1 MNLYDFTQKLK
12 RGFYRIGY
20 SRIIKNSFARCGNNV
35 TVPQYCSFS
44 GIDHIFVGSDVSFGE
59 HTTILTTKANVYLE
73 NHIMFGPG
81 VTIVSGNHRINVL
94 GKYMSEIADSM
105 KEDTDDQD
113 ICIKNDVWIG
123 CNAVILKGVTIGEC
137 AVIAAGS
144 IVSKDVPPY
153 AVVGGSP
160 ARVLKYRFSEAVQME
175 HKNILSTRNDNE

>member
-1 MNLYDFTQKLK
+1 
-12 RGFYRIGY
+12 
-20 SRIIKNSFARCGNNV
+20 
-35 TVPQYCSFS
+35 
-44 GIDHIFVGSDVSFGE
+44 
-59 HTTILTTKANVYLE
+59 
-73 NHIMFGPG
+73 MFGPG

-123 CNAVILKGVTIGEC
+123 CNAVILKGVTIGEG